1 MSTNEPMQPVAPI
14 ERRVHA
20 VHAVLA
26 GHGAVRDEL
35 VVEATRVADEQWVP
49 ENGARI
55 VARAWTDPA
64 YRARLLA
71 NGKAA
76 AAELG
81 FELPRHHRH
90 LVVLEDT
97 PQVHNVICCTLC
109 SCTAFTII
117 GLPPGWYKDLDY
129 RARVVRESRTV
140 LKEMG
145 LELPPEVEIRV
156 WDTTA
161 DTRYVVLPLRPAG
174 TEGWSEERLAS
185 LVTKDSMIGVAR
197 IASPA
202 ASV

>member
-1 MSTNEPMQPVAPI
+1 MSDTPPAVAPI
-14 ERRVHA
+14 ERRVDA
-20 VHAVLA
+20 VHAVLEA
-26 GHGAVRDEL
+26 HGAVRDEL
-35 VVEATRVADEQWVP
+35 VVEATRNADEQWVP

-55 VARAWTDPA
+55 VVHAWTDPA

-71 NGKAA
+71 NGRAA

-90 LVVLEDT
+90 LVFLEDT
-97 PQVHNVICCTLC
+97 EAVHNVICCTQC

-117 GLPPGWYKDLDY
+117 GLPPDWYKDFDY

-145 LELPPEVEIRV
+145 LDLPPEVEIRV

-161 DTRYVVLPLRPAG
+161 DTRYVVLPLRPRG

-185 LVTKDSMIGVAR
+185 LVSKDSMIGVAR
-197 IASPA
+197 IAAPKM
-202 ASV
+202 